1 MAAAWRLMMRYEWCE
16 WVSCCIYHHLI
27 SLSIPVNGPKIR
39 SEQEDD
45 SAEDWLDFALAAY
58 SSPGKMNELSRTQ
71 TRLLPRAPSTGKSY
85 ADESKIFS
93 EYLLFMKW
101 IVVLRQKTE
110 TFLRWE
116 QNNKSFIARFLKFS
130 NAKFWQVMANFRI
143 PCGWKYLKREWI
155 CLYESWIHK
164 FSIRLPPPR

>member
-1 MAAAWRLMMRYEWCE
+1 MC
-16 WVSCCIYHHLI
+16 HHLI

-58 SSPGKMNELSRTQ
+58 SSPGKTNELSRTQ
-71 TRLLPRAPSTGKSY
+71 KRLLPRAPSTGKSY

-93 EYLLFMKW
+93 EYLLFMKR

-110 TFLRWE
+110 TFLRRE
-116 QNNKSFIARFLKFS
+116 QNNKSFITRFLE
-130 NAKFWQVMANFRI
+130 NF
-143 PCGWKYLKREWI
+143 
-155 CLYESWIHK
+155 
-164 FSIRLPPPR
+164 